1 MQTGQLH
8 INSKDP
14 LRRIFMAKTKGRPAA
29 KIAAELERRRE
40 ELGMTQ
46 AEIAND
52 AYLERS
58 TVYRILKG
66 YTSKPELYTL
76 LLICKALKFKSDQII
91 KIVER
96 YGYSITKADQYKGYL
111 KILESKSMMKAEIP
125 DWIYALNYS
134 V

>member
-1 MQTGQLH
+1 
-8 INSKDP
+8 
-14 LRRIFMAKTKGRPAA
+14 MAKTKGRPAA
-29 KIAAELERRRE
+29 KIAAKLERRRE
-40 ELGMTQ
+40 ELGITQ
-46 AEIAND
+46 AQIAND

-76 LLICKALKFKSDQII
+76 LLICKALDFKADEIIQIA
-91 KIVER
+91 ER

-111 KILESKSMMKAEIP
+111 KILESESMMKAEIS

>member
-1 MQTGQLH
+1 
-8 INSKDP
+8 
-14 LRRIFMAKTKGRPAA
+14 MAKSKGKPAA

-76 LLICKALKFKSDQII
+76 LLICKELGFKSDKIIQIA
-91 KIVER
+91 ER
-96 YGYSITKADQYKGYL
+96 YGYSITKADQYKGYF
-111 KILESKSMMKAEIP
+111 KILKSKKMMKASIAC
-125 DWIYALNYS
+125 WIYALNYS